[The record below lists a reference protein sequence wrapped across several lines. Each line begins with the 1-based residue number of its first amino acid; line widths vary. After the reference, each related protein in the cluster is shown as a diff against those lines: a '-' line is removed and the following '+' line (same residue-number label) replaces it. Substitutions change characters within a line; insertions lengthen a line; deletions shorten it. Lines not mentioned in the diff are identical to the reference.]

1 MIFDKLIF
9 IHIPKTAGSSVR
21 SSLKNNYKMIYEG
34 NQHDYKKIGITSKDK
49 MINRNIELL
58 SFNKHM
64 PFQSIKMAKY
74 NNDLPII
81 CFTRNPFSRTVSM
94 YFECL
99 RDNQHHVMGISKD
112 TTFEDFLEILKVKDH
127 WFTIPMIEWIGYENF
142 DKVSFIG
149 KMENLQQELN
159 LIRRKFKINI
169 NNRFHN
175 YNNTLGSK
183 YSPPNYLNFY
193 KKDSNILNVMEIYKD
208 DFKYFEYDFKN
219 FEQHEKSKIKIKSI
233 VANYFKRKF
242 YNLIN

>member
-9 IHIPKTAGSSVR
+9 IHIPKTAGSSIR
-21 SSLKNNYKMIYEG
+21 SSLKNSYKMIYEG
-34 NQHDYKKIGITSKDK
+34 NQNDYKKIGITSKDK

-64 PFQSIKMAKY
+64 PLQSIKMAKY

-81 CFTRNPFSRTVSM
+81 CFTRNPFSRIVSM

-127 WFTIPMIEWIGYENF
+127 WFTIPMIEWIGYENI

-159 LIRRKFKINI
+159 LIKRKFKIKI
-169 NNRFHN
+169 NNKFHN

-193 KKDSNILNVMEIYKD
+193 KNDSNIFNVMEIYKD
-208 DFKYFEYDFKN
+208 DFKYFKYDFKN

-233 VANYFKRKF
+233 VTNYFKRKI